1 MRAMLN
7 NIPVLIGLRYLRA
20 RRRNHFISF
29 ISGVSM
35 VGLTLGVM
43 VLIIV
48 LSVMNGFDREL
59 RNRILGMVPHVTLSE
74 RGGMQDWQAV
84 ADATLQH
91 QQVTGASPYTET
103 QGMLVGSR
111 ETRGALIQGIHP
123 ETLDQVSILPKHIE
137 SGSLGDLVE
146 GDFGILLGGI
156 LARRLG
162 VTLGDKVTMMVPEV
176 TVSLA
181 GVSPRFKRFTVV
193 GTFGVGAE
201 LDANLAVTHMND
213 LGRLLRY
220 GDAVDG
226 VHLKV
231 DDIFQARRIGYEAG
245 RELQGLF
252 QVSDWTRTQGNL
264 FQAIQME
271 KRMVG
276 LLLFMIVAVAVFN
289 IVSSLVMMV
298 TDKQGEIAILRTLG
312 ARSSQIMGIFI
323 VQGTAIGL
331 IGISLGVLLGVLG
344 AWSVADIINW
354 IENAFNI
361 QFLSAEVY
369 FISYI
374 PSELKW
380 SDVRIIAIASFVI
393 SVLATLYP
401 AWRASR
407 ISPAEALRYE
417 S

>member
-1 MRAMLN
+1 MLN
-7 NIPVLIGLRYLRA
+7 NIPFLVGLRYLRA

-59 RNRILGMVPHVTLSE
+59 RNRILGMVPHATVSQP
-74 RGGMQDWQAV
+74 GGLADWPAV
-84 ADATLQH
+84 ASILSQH
-91 QQVTGASPYTET
+91 PDVEGVSPFTES
-103 QGMLVGSR
+103 QAMLVGPSQTKGVAVSGV
-111 ETRGALIQGIHP
+111 EPA
-123 ETLDQVSILPKHIE
+123 TLSQVSILPNHLT
-137 SGSLGDLVE
+137 SGSLDDLQE
-146 GDFGILLGGI
+146 GRFGILLGDI
-156 LARRLG
+156 LARQLG
-162 VTLGDKVTMMVPEV
+162 VDLGDRVTMMVPEV
-176 TVSLA
+176 TVNLA
-181 GVSPRFKRFTVV
+181 GVTPRFKRFEVV
-193 GTFGVGAE
+193 GTFAVGAE
-201 LDANLAVTHMND
+201 LDANLAVVQMND

-220 GDAVDG
+220 DDRVDG

-231 DDIFQARRIGYEAG
+231 DDLFLARQIAIDAG
-245 RELQGLF
+245 RSLQGRYL
-252 QVSDWTRTQGNL
+252 VSDWTRTQGNL
-264 FQAIQME
+264 FQAIQLE

-312 ARSSQIMGIFI
+312 ARSGQIMGIFI

-331 IGISLGVLLGVLG
+331 IGIALGVILGVLG
-344 AWSVADIINW
+344 AWSVADIIAW
-354 IENAFNI
+354 IEHTFHI
-361 QFLSAEVY
+361 QFLNAEVY

-380 SDVRIIAIASFVI
+380 SDVRMIASASFVI
-393 SVLATLYP
+393 SVLATIYP

>member
-1 MRAMLN
+1 MPAMLN
-7 NIPVLIGLRYLRA
+7 NIPFLVGLRYLRA

-35 VGLTLGVM
+35 IGLTLGVM

-59 RNRILGMVPHVTLSE
+59 RNRILGMVPHATVSQPDGLTDWPAVAQTLSRHPGVLGVSPFTE
-74 RGGMQDWQAV
+74 SQA
-84 ADATLQH
+84 
-91 QQVTGASPYTET
+91 
-103 QGMLVGSR
+103 MLVGPGQ
-111 ETRGALIQGIHP
+111 TRGVAVSGVDPQ
-123 ETLDQVSILPKHIE
+123 TLGQVSILPDHLE
-137 SGSLGDLVE
+137 SGSLEDLQE
-146 GDFGILLGGI
+146 GRFGILLGEI
-156 LARRLG
+156 LARQLG
-162 VTLGDKVTMMVPEV
+162 VNLGDRVTMMVPEV
-176 TVSLA
+176 TVNLA
-181 GVSPRFKRFTVV
+181 GVTPRFKRFEVV
-193 GTFGVGAE
+193 GTFAVGAE
-201 LDANLAVTHMND
+201 LDANLAVVQMND

-220 GDAVDG
+220 DEQVDG

-231 DDIFQARRIGYEAG
+231 DDLFRARQIAAEAG
-245 RELQGLF
+245 RTLEGRYF
-252 QVSDWTRTQGNL
+252 VSDWTRTQGNL
-264 FQAIQME
+264 FQAIQLE

-312 ARSSQIMGIFI
+312 ARSGQIMGIFI

-331 IGISLGVLLGVLG
+331 IGIALGVLLGVLG
-344 AWSVADIINW
+344 AWSVADIVAW
-354 IENAFNI
+354 IENTFHI
-361 QFLSAEVY
+361 QFLNAEVY

-380 SDVRIIAIASFVI
+380 SDVRLIALASFVI

>member
-1 MRAMLN
+1 MRAMLK
-7 NIPVLIGLRYLRA
+7 NIPLLIGLRYLRA

-35 VGLTLGVM
+35 VGLTLGVT

-48 LSVMNGFDREL
+48 LSVMNGFAQEL
-59 RNRILGMVPHVTLSE
+59 RDRILGMVPHVTLAQPGE
-74 RGGMQDWQAV
+74 MTDWRSV
-84 ADATLQH
+84 ADIALQH
-91 QQVTGASPYTET
+91 PQVIGASPYTET
-103 QGMLVGSR
+103 QGMLAGPR
-111 ETRGALIQGIHP
+111 DTRGALIQGIDP
-123 ETLDQVSILPKHIE
+123 QTLAEVSILPNHIE
-137 SGSLGDLVE
+137 SGSLEALQP
-146 GDFGILLGGI
+146 GDFGIVLGDI
-156 LARRLG
+156 LARQLG
-162 VTLGDKVTMMVPEV
+162 VGIGDRITLMVPEV

-181 GVSPRFKRFTVV
+181 GVTPRLKRFTVV
-193 GTFGVGAE
+193 GTFAVGAE
-201 LDANLAVTHMND
+201 LDANVAVTHMED

-220 GDAVDG
+220 GNAVDG

-231 DDIFQARRIGYEAG
+231 DDIFAARRIGVEAG
-245 RELQGLF
+245 QELVGRY

-271 KRMVG
+271 KRLVG

-289 IVSSLVMMV
+289 IVSSLVMLV

-312 ARSSQIMGIFI
+312 ARTSQIMGIFI

-331 IGISLGVLLGVLG
+331 IGIILGVTLGVLG
-344 AWSVADIINW
+344 ALSVADIIEW
-354 IENAFNI
+354 IERTFNI

-374 PSELKW
+374 PSRLDW
-380 SDVRIIAIASFVI
+380 SDVRLIAVSSFVI
-393 SVLATLYP
+393 SILATLYP

>member
-7 NIPVLIGLRYLRA
+7 HIPLLIGLRYLRA

-59 RNRILGMVPHVTLSE
+59 RNRILGMVPHVTLAQRE
-74 RGGMQDWQAV
+74 GMTDWRSV
-84 ADATLQH
+84 AEAALRH
-91 QQVTGASPYTET
+91 PQVTGASPYTES
-103 QGMLVGSR
+103 QGMLVGPR
-111 ETRGALIQGIHP
+111 DTRGALIQGIHP
-123 ETLDQVSILPKHIE
+123 ATLDQVSILPNHIE
-137 SGSLGDLVE
+137 SGSLNALRE
-146 GDFGILLGGI
+146 GDFGILLGDI
-156 LARRLG
+156 LARQLG
-162 VTLGDKVTMMVPEV
+162 VTLGDKVTLMVPEV

-181 GVSPRFKRFTVV
+181 GVTPRFKRFTVV
-193 GTFGVGAE
+193 GTFAVGAE

-213 LGRLLRY
+213 LGRVLRY
-220 GDAVDG
+220 GSAVDG
-226 VHLKV
+226 IHLKV
-231 DDIFQARRIGYEAG
+231 DDIFAARRIGVEAG
-245 RELQGLF
+245 RELSGLY

-331 IGISLGVLLGVLG
+331 IGITLGVVLGVLG

-354 IENAFNI
+354 IENVFNI

>member
-7 NIPVLIGLRYLRA
+7 NIPWLIGLRYLRA

-35 VGLTLGVM
+35 IGLTLGVM

-59 RNRILGMVPHVTLSE
+59 RSRILGMVPHATLTKP
-74 RGGMQDWQAV
+74 GGMTEWRAI
-84 ADATLQH
+84 ADSALDH
-91 QQVTGASPYTET
+91 PQVLGASPFTET
-103 QGMLVGSR
+103 QGMLGGPQR
-111 ETRGALIQGIHP
+111 TKGALISGIHP
-123 ETLDQVSILPKHIE
+123 PTLDQVSILPDHIT
-137 SGSLGDLVE
+137 SGSLEALEAGEWGIVLGD
-146 GDFGILLGGI
+146 I
-156 LARRLG
+156 LARSLG
-162 VTLGDKVTMMVPEV
+162 VGVDDRVTLMVPEV
-176 TVSLA
+176 TVNLA
-181 GVSPRFKRFTVV
+181 GVTPRLRRFTVV
-193 GTFGVGAE
+193 GTFSVGAE
-201 LDANLAVTHMND
+201 LDANLAVVHMHD
-213 LGRLLRY
+213 LSRLLRN
-220 GDAVDG
+220 GEAVDG

-231 DDIFQARRIGYEAG
+231 EDLFNARQIALEVGSTLEG
-245 RELQGLF
+245 RYF
-252 QVSDWTRTQGNL
+252 ASDWTRTQGNL

-271 KRMVG
+271 KRLVG

-289 IVSSLVMMV
+289 IVSSLVMLV

-312 ARSSQIMGIFI
+312 ARTGQIMGIFI
-323 VQGTAIGL
+323 VQGSAIGV
-331 IGISLGVLLGVLG
+331 IGIALGIVLGVIGAYNVSDIVL
-344 AWSVADIINW
+344 W
-354 IENAFNI
+354 IERTFNI
-361 QFLSAEVY
+361 QFLSADVY

-374 PSELKW
+374 PSELIW
-380 SDVRIIAIASFVI
+380 ADVRLIGIASLII